1 MTKESIFI
9 LPGIG
14 NSGDGHWQT
23 RWQEQLPRT
32 QRVEQ
37 QDWDHPVCDVWVAAL
52 EAAVRGSERPVV
64 LVAHSLACLQLAHW
78 AASTRCRVRGAL
90 LVAVPDPEGAAFPSE
105 AIGFSPLPLRRFAFP
120 SIVVASSNDPY
131 GSIDHARRCADA
143 WGSRLV
149 EIGMAGHINAGSG
162 LGDWAQGRQLL
173 AEFLSR

>member
-1 MTKESIFI
+1 M
-9 LPGIG
+9 
-14 NSGDGHWQT
+14 
-23 RWQEQLPRT
+23 
-32 QRVEQ
+32 
-37 QDWDHPVCDVWVAAL
+37 
-52 EAAVRGSERPVV
+52 
-64 LVAHSLACLQLAHW
+64 
-78 AASTRCRVRGAL
+78 
-90 LVAVPDPEGAAFPSE
+90 AVPDPEGAAFPSE

>member
-1 MTKESIFI
+1 MA
-9 LPGIG
+9 LG
-14 NSGDGHWQT
+14 
-23 RWQEQLPRT
+23 
-32 QRVEQ
+32 
-37 QDWDHPVCDVWVAAL
+37 WDHPVCDVWVAAL
-52 EAAVRGSERPVV
+52 EAAVRSSEPPVV

-78 AASTRCRVRGAL
+78 AASTRCRIRGAL
-90 LVAVPDPEGAAFPSE
+90 LVAVPDPEGAAFPNE

-162 LGDWAQGRQLL
+162 LGDWPQGRQLL